1 MPTSDLRWD
10 KTPADPRAVVLVLHG
25 GQDSSRRPASWTNL
39 AVLRMIPIAW
49 NIGRAG
55 GGELAV
61 VRLRYAVRGWN
72 GAEQSPVADTRAALD
87 AIEARYPGVPIA
99 LVGHSMGG
107 RVALRLSHDERVH
120 DIVGLAP
127 WVSGGDEVQPHPGLR
142 LFVIHGLADR
152 ITSPKASRQVVETLQ
167 ASGRLASFVGL
178 RGEMHA
184 MLHRWRTW
192 DQLTAGFLRGSHAPP
207 AELDG
212 EATFERLGGR
222 ASSEAVRT
230 VI

>member
-25 GQDSSRRPASWTNL
+25 GQDASRRPASWTNL
-39 AVLRMIPIAW
+39 AVLRMLPIAW

-55 GGELAV
+55 GGRLAV

-127 WVSGGDEVQPHPGLR
+127 WIGAGDEVEPHPGLR

-152 ITSPKASRQVVETLQ
+152 ITSAAASRSLVEALQ
-167 ASGRLASFVGL
+167 RRGQQASFVGL
-178 RGEMHA
+178 RGEKHA
-184 MLHRWRTW
+184 MLNRYRTW
-192 DQLTAGFLRGSHAPP
+192 DVLTAAFL
-207 AELDG
+207 
-212 EATFERLGGR
+212 T
-222 ASSEAVRT
+222 RT
-230 VI
+230 VLGCDSPLPDDLEVGLEPQAVAVV